1 MSQENCISLEAE
13 INSDLH
19 QSLLKYLDNHPYW
32 DVNRVLNA
40 SLSLFMLQ
48 NWSQDKGLRT
58 KDYDTCS
65 RVYLDS
71 IFHEHNN
78 HVRYEQNKNN

>member
-13 INSDLH
+13 INSELH

-48 NWSQDKGLRT
+48 NWSEDKSLTT
-58 KDYDTCS
+58 KDYDVCS

-71 IFHEHNN
+71 IFQEHSTYT
-78 HVRYEQNKNN
+78 RYEQNN

>member
-13 INSDLH
+13 INGDLH

-48 NWSQDKGLRT
+48 NWSQDKGF
-58 KDYDTCS
+58 KSQDSDICS

-71 IFHEHNN
+71 IFKEHCTYI
-78 HVRYEQNKNN
+78 RYEQNN

>member
-13 INSDLH
+13 INSELH

-48 NWSQDKGLRT
+48 NWSQDKGLKT

-78 HVRYEQNKNN
+78 HVRYEQNN